1 MRGWRREHLICIHFM
16 YIEFIRSQLLQERV
30 GLGGR
35 DHLFNPAR
43 SEPPGPR
50 RRRPPAGSGAPC
62 SGRPTA
68 RAEGMDTK
76 VPELLM
82 DALGEPKWGTAC
94 VWDATLPARPHA
106 LVRPL
111 HTHPHTRLHSA
122 LDSPPCSLPAAPSE
136 ARSGAPPDYRAPC
149 PGSPGPPKTPR
160 SSGA

>member
-1 MRGWRREHLICIHFM
+1 M
-16 YIEFIRSQLLQERV
+16 
-30 GLGGR
+30 
-35 DHLFNPAR
+35 
-43 SEPPGPR
+43 PGPTMNPSAVGRGASSKKR
-50 RRRPPAGSGAPC
+50 RTTKGEPCFLHDPYPHKAARRPPAGSGAPC